1 MSLLQDY
8 SVLFQQFSE
17 QHNNWD
23 ITSEDPFSISRE
35 EKEGSLP
42 LSISVYGNET
52 KAHIYFNLYHSETFK
67 QLAHKLLKINQKQEI
82 QKADEDSGLVIA
94 IDSDGIAVIFDASG
108 ITPDVFADNLNSLIE
123 KAETVLAQV
132 VTSAHKI
139 VQKAS
144 DEAAA
149 EAAPVATAA
158 TNLPVEEIVKQY
170 FDSED
175 YKYSF
180 DKDKKRFIFGFTTD
194 KYLNIKN
201 EPSISIVINYADS
214 DLLRFETPWLYQFDL
229 QKTDYSLIASA
240 IAWFQ
245 FEYKFL
251 SMSLDPEDGEL
262 KISIDIPIGAGT
274 IHSSQVKRMVSFILQ
289 FTESTYEEYFALL
302 LKDTHAAKEKLNT
315 LLDAY
320 KERVSNRRWFEGI
333 KNKLDDL
340 TDEQKKAIE
349 GILGQDA
356 SEQTVN
362 GGI

>member
-17 QHNNWD
+17 QYDDWD
-23 ITSEDPFSISRE
+23 ILSQDPLSISRE
-35 EKEGSLP
+35 EKDGSLP

-67 QLAHKLLKINQKQEI
+67 QLAQKLLKINQKQEI

-108 ITPDVFADNLNSLIE
+108 ITPNEFKDSLGSLIE
-123 KAETVLAQV
+123 KAEAVLVQV

-139 VQKAS
+139 IQKAS
-144 DEAAA
+144 DEVAS
-149 EAAPVATAA
+149 EAAPVAAA
-158 TNLPVEEIVKQY
+158 AANLPVEEIVKQY
-170 FDSED
+170 FDSEG
-175 YKYSF
+175 YKYRF
-180 DKDKKRFIFGFTTD
+180 DEDRKRFVFGFTTD

-245 FEYKFL
+245 LEYKFL
-251 SMSLDPEDGEL
+251 SMSLDPGDGEL

-274 IHSSQVKRMVSFILQ
+274 IHSSQIKRIVSFILQ

-302 LKDTHAAKEKLNT
+302 LKDTKAAKEKLNT
-315 LLDAY
+315 LLDAH
-320 KERVSNRRWFEGI
+320 KERVSNRRWFEVI

-349 GILGQDA
+349 DILGVA
-356 SEQTVN
+356 GEEQAVS

>member
-52 KAHIYFNLYHSETFK
+52 KAHIYFNLYHCETSK
-67 QLAHKLLKINQKQEI
+67 QLAHKLLKINQKQKI
-82 QKADEDSGLVIA
+82 QQADEDSGLVIA

-108 ITPDVFADNLNSLIE
+108 ITPDVFADNLDSLIE

-139 VQKAS
+139 VQKDS
-144 DEAAA
+144 EEVSTD
-149 EAAPVATAA
+149 AAPSVAVAA
-158 TNLPVEEIVKQY
+158 NLPIDEIVKQY
-170 FDSED
+170 FASENFK
-175 YKYSF
+175 YKN
-180 DKDKKRFIFGFTTD
+180 DEDNKRFIFGFATD
-194 KYLNIKN
+194 KYLNINN
-201 EPSISIVINYADS
+201 EPSLRIVINYADS

-240 IAWFQ
+240 IVWFQ
-245 FEYKFL
+245 LEYKFL
-251 SMSLDPEDGEL
+251 SMSLDPGDGEL

-274 IHSSQVKRMVSFILQ
+274 IHSSQIKRIVSFILQ
-289 FTESTYEEYFALL
+289 FTESNYEEYFALL
-302 LKDTHAAKEKLNT
+302 LKDTKAAKEKLNT
-315 LLDAY
+315 LLDAH
-320 KERVSNRRWFEGI
+320 KERVSNLRWFEVI

-349 GILGQDA
+349 DILGVA
-356 SEQTVN
+356 GEEQAVS

>member
-17 QHNNWD
+17 QHDDWD
-23 ITSEDPFSISRE
+23 ILSQDPLSISRE
-35 EKEGSLP
+35 EKDGSLP

-67 QLAHKLLKINQKQEI
+67 QLAQKLLKINQKQEI

-108 ITPDVFADNLNSLIE
+108 ITPNEFKDSLGSLIE
-123 KAETVLAQV
+123 KAEAVLVQV

-139 VQKAS
+139 IQKAS
-144 DEAAA
+144 EEVATD
-149 EAAPVATAA
+149 AAPSVAVAA
-158 TNLPVEEIVKQY
+158 NLPIDEIVKQY
-170 FDSED
+170 FASED
-175 YKYSF
+175 FKYRN
-180 DKDKKRFIFGFTTD
+180 DEDNKRFIFGFSTD
-194 KYLNIKN
+194 KYLNIKE
-201 EPSISIVINYADS
+201 EPSLSIVINYADS

-240 IAWFQ
+240 VAWFQ

-251 SMSLDPEDGEL
+251 SMSLDPTDGEL

-274 IHSSQVKRMVSFILQ
+274 IHPSQIKRIVSFILQ
-289 FTESTYEEYFALL
+289 FTENTYEEYFALL
-302 LKDTHAAKEKLNT
+302 LKDSQAAREKLNV
-315 LLDAY
+315 LIDAY
-320 KERVSNRRWFEGI
+320 KEKVSNRRWFEGI
-333 KNKLDDL
+333 KNKLDEL

-349 GILGQDA
+349 DILGQTADDKA
-356 SEQTVN
+356 VH